1 MQLARATCCE
11 LVMSFSPG
19 FCFEQSE
26 FSSFVLEPEFG
37 LKQVSPLVGTR
48 SAPSRIQ
55 RREKSC
61 KSIADLL
68 ASRALR
74 SANQRKGADS
84 QKKQDESRGLRNC
97 DHHAAGILFG
107 DKG

>member
-1 MQLARATCCE
+1 M
-11 LVMSFSPG
+11 
-19 FCFEQSE
+19 
-26 FSSFVLEPEFG
+26 
-37 LKQVSPLVGTR
+37 
-48 SAPSRIQ
+48 
-55 RREKSC
+55 
-61 KSIADLL
+61 ADLL